1 MDRQPAPHG
10 TMTTASLTARATL
23 PARLRDAMPAAIGL
37 LVFLAALAV
46 LHAELHAIRWHD
58 LEAAVLATPQPR
70 LWLAVGLTALNY
82 GVLTGYDLLAFA
94 TIGRALPRRHIA
106 GAALVAYAISHTVG
120 FAALSGASVRYR
132 FYARWGV
139 TAAEMAQI
147 VVSYSVTFWIGLLGL
162 GGVSLAL
169 TPPPDAAFLP
179 PPAVTRAIGVVLIG
193 AVAAYVVACLARR
206 GPLRVGPASVVLPR
220 PALAVAQ
227 VALSITDWLLA
238 GSILYL
244 LLPTGAPPFL
254 AVLGAFLAAVLL
266 GMASHVP
273 GGIGVFEG
281 LMVLWLRPWL
291 PASALLPT
299 FVVYRAVYYLLPFLA
314 GVVAL
319 VADEARQR
327 RVHLAR
333 AAGWMG
339 RLTER
344 LTPRALAACTFF
356 SGVVL
361 LASGATP
368 AAPGRLDLLDR
379 LLPLG
384 VIEMSHFA
392 GSIAGAGLLVLSHGL
407 ARRLDAAYY
416 ASASLIV
423 IGMAAS
429 LLKGFDVEEAVLL
442 LGVLVILHRARPA
455 FDRRAAFFETRF
467 SPGWIAAVAGTLGAS
482 AWLTQI
488 AFAHVPVTGDL
499 WWRVELAGEASRSL
513 RASIGAAMVVL
524 LVGLAR
530 LVGRARHGIDAPDD
544 AAIDD
549 AAALVA
555 AQPTTTANLV
565 FLRDK
570 AVLFDDERHGF
581 VMYGVQGRTWVAM
594 GDPVGPPALQ
604 PILIR
609 RFLERVDDYDGTPVF
624 YGVGPSA
631 LHRYA
636 DVGLTFIKLGE
647 EALVDLATLTLD
659 GSAGA
664 RPRQT
669 LRRLERDGG
678 TFRLIAPPDVP
689 AHLPELRRVSD
700 EWLAHKAAAE
710 KGFSLGFFDEAYV
723 RRFPV
728 GVIERGGVIQAFATL
743 WPGAPGSELS
753 VDLMRFAA
761 DAPKNVMEALLV
773 HVMVWGRGEGYRRF
787 SLGMAPLSGFER
799 TAGAPRWQKVGAF
812 VYEHGEA
819 LYGFQGLRAFKEKF
833 GPEWE
838 PRYLACPGG
847 LALPRILADVS
858 ALIAGG
864 YRRIFVRAPGPPVRA
879 YSVGTRTGTGTAS
892 ASARA
897 SSAAASSS
905 ATNSAS
911 ATNSGLDST
920 SGIGSTLQSTAP
932 SSETATS

>member
-1 MDRQPAPHG
+1 MDCQPARPGAVTRAWH
-10 TMTTASLTARATL
+10 AARAL
-23 PARLRDAMPAAIGL
+23 WPARARDAVPASISL
-37 LVFLAALAV
+37 LVFLLALAMLRV
-46 LHAELHAIRWHD
+46 ELRAVRWPD
-58 LEAAVLATPQPR
+58 LEAAVFATPRPR
-70 LWLAVGLTALNY
+70 LALAVALTALDY
-82 GVLTGYDLLAFA
+82 AVLTGYDLLAFA
-94 TIGRALPRRHIA
+94 TIGKALPRRQIA
-106 GAALVAYAISHTVG
+106 GAALVAYAISHTIG

-139 TAAEMAQI
+139 TAEEMAQ
-147 VVSYSVTFWIGLLGL
+147 VVISYSVTFWIGLLAL
-162 GGVSLAL
+162 GGVSLAVAPL
-169 TPPPDAAFLP
+169 PDAGFLP
-179 PPAVTRAIGVVLIG
+179 APALTRTIGVLLVG
-193 AVAAYVVACLARR
+193 VVAAYLVACLVRR
-206 GPLRVGPASVVLPR
+206 EPLRIGPATAPLPR

-227 VALSITDWLLA
+227 LALSITDWLLA

-244 LLPTGAPPFL
+244 LLPIGAPPFL
-254 AVLGAFLAAVLL
+254 TVLGAFLAAVLL

-273 GGIGVFEG
+273 GGVGVFEG

-291 PASALLPT
+291 PASALLPA

-327 RVHLAR
+327 RVHLRR
-333 AAGWMG
+333 AADWVG
-339 RLTER
+339 RRTEQ
-344 LTPRALAACTFF
+344 LTPRALAVCTFF
-356 SGVVL
+356 SGVIL

-368 AAPGRLDLLDR
+368 AAPGRLDVLDR

-392 GSIAGAGLLVLSHGL
+392 GSVAGAGLLVLSHGL

-416 ASASLIV
+416 ASALLIV
-423 IGMAAS
+423 VGMAAS
-429 LLKGFDVEEAVLL
+429 LLKGFDVEEALLL
-442 LGVLVILHRARPA
+442 LGVLLILRRARPA

-467 SPGWIAAVAGTLGAS
+467 SPGWIAAVVGTLGAS
-482 AWLTQI
+482 AWLGLF
-488 AFAHVPVTGDL
+488 AFQHVDDAASL

-530 LVGRARHGIDAPDD
+530 LVGRSRHGIVDAPDD
-544 AAIDD
+544 ALLDE

-555 AQPTTTANLV
+555 AHPATAANLV

-570 AVLFDDERHGF
+570 GLIFDDERRGF
-581 VMYGVQGRTWVAM
+581 VMYGVQGRTFVAM
-594 GDPVGPPALQ
+594 GDPVGPPELQ
-604 PILIR
+604 STLIR

-624 YGVGPSA
+624 YGIGHTG

-636 DVGLTFIKLGE
+636 DVGLTFVKLGE
-647 EALVDLATLTLD
+647 EALVDLSTSTLD

-678 TFRLIAPPDVP
+678 TFRLLAPSDV
-689 AHLPELRRVSD
+689 AEHLPALRRISD
-700 EWLAHKAAAE
+700 DWLAHKAAAE

-728 GVIERGGVIQAFATL
+728 GVIERGGTIQAFATL
-743 WPGAPGSELS
+743 WPGSPGSELS

-773 HVMVWGRGEGYRRF
+773 HVMLWGRDAGYRRF

-799 TAGAPRWQKVGAF
+799 SPVAPRWQKVGAF
-812 VYEHGEA
+812 VYAHGES

-833 GPEWE
+833 TP
-838 PRYLACPGG
+838 
-847 LALPRILADVS
+847 
-858 ALIAGG
+858 
-864 YRRIFVRAPGPPVRA
+864 
-879 YSVGTRTGTGTAS
+879 T
-892 ASARA
+892 
-897 SSAAASSS
+897 
-905 ATNSAS
+905 
-911 ATNSGLDST
+911 
-920 SGIGSTLQSTAP
+920 
-932 SSETATS
+932 

>member
-1 MDRQPAPHG
+1 MDREPARPG
-10 TMTTASLTARATL
+10 AVTRTWQAARAL
-23 PARLRDAMPAAIGL
+23 FPARVRDAVPAAISL
-37 LVFLAALAV
+37 LVFLVALAV
-46 LHAELHAIRWHD
+46 LRVELRTVRWHD
-58 LEAAVLATPQPR
+58 LEAAVLATPRPR
-70 LWLAVGLTALNY
+70 LWLAVALTALNY
-82 GVLTGYDLLAFA
+82 VVLTGYDLLAFA
-94 TIGRALPRRHIA
+94 TIGRDLPRRRIA
-106 GAALVAYAISHTVG
+106 GAAVVAYAISHTVG

-132 FYARWGV
+132 FYSRWGV
-139 TAAEMAQI
+139 TAEEMTQ
-147 VVSYSVTFWIGLLGL
+147 VVISYSVTFWVGLLGL

-169 TPPPDAAFLP
+169 APLPDAAFLP
-179 PPAVTRAIGVVLIG
+179 APALTRTIGVLLI
-193 AVAAYVVACLARR
+193 AVVAAYVVACLGRR
-206 GPLRVGPASVVLPR
+206 GPLRVGPLSMQLPR
-220 PALAVAQ
+220 PALAATQ
-227 VALSITDWLLA
+227 LALSIADWLLA

-244 LLPTGAPPFL
+244 LLPAGAPPFL
-254 AVLGAFLAAVLL
+254 TVLGAFLAAVLL

-273 GGIGVFEG
+273 GGVGVFEG

-291 PASALLPT
+291 PAATLLPT
-299 FVVYRAVYYLLPFLA
+299 FVVYRAVYYLLPFLV

-327 RVHLAR
+327 RVHLTR

-416 ASASLIV
+416 ASALLIV
-423 IGMAAS
+423 VGMAAS
-429 LLKGFDVEEAVLL
+429 LLKGFDVEEALLL
-442 LGVLVILHRARPA
+442 LGVLLILRRARPA

-482 AWLTQI
+482 AWLGLF
-488 AFAHVPVTGDL
+488 AFQHVDDAAKL

-513 RASIGAAMVVL
+513 RASVGAAMVVL

-530 LVGRARHGIDAPDD
+530 LVGHPRQSIEAPDE
-544 AAIDD
+544 AVIDE

-555 AQPTTTANLV
+555 AHPATAANLV

-570 AVLFDDERHGF
+570 GVIFDDERRGF

-594 GDPVGPPALQ
+594 GDPVGPPVLQ
-604 PILIR
+604 STLIR

-624 YGVGPSA
+624 YGVGHTG

-647 EALVDLATLTLD
+647 EALVDLPSLTLA

-678 TFRLIAPPDVP
+678 TFRLIAPADVP

-700 EWLAHKAAAE
+700 DWLAHKAAAE

-728 GVIERGGVIQAFATL
+728 GVIECGGAIQAFATL

-773 HVMVWGRGEGYRRF
+773 HVMLWGRGEGYRRF

-819 LYGFQGLRAFKEKF
+819 FYGFQGLRAFKEKF
-833 GPEWE
+833 APEWE

-864 YRRIFVRAPGPPVRA
+864 YRRIFLRAAGPPGRSGAGRA
-879 YSVGTRTGTGTAS
+879 YSTGMRAGTGTVTPS
-892 ASARA
+892 APTSGLDIAA
-897 SSAAASSS
+897 AAASR
-905 ATNSAS
+905 
-911 ATNSGLDST
+911 
-920 SGIGSTLQSTAP
+920 LQSTAS